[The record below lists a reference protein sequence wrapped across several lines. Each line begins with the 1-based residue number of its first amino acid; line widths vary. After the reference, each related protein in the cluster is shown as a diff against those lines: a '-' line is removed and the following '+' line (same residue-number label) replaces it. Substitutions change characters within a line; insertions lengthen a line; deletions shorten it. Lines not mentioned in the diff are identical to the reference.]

1 MTKKVLEIC
10 HVFIDVSFDIDEEGE
25 IDLYSVEVDGT
36 DVYDLFEK
44 YGVNKTI
51 YKMINELTDLS
62 L

>member
-1 MTKKVLEIC
+1 MKKRVLEIC
-10 HVFIDVSFDIDEEGE
+10 HVFIDVSFEIAEDGE
-25 IDLYSVEVDGT
+25 IDLYAVEIDGT

-51 YKMINELTDLS
+51 YQMLKDRTDLH

>member
-1 MTKKVLEIC
+1 MKKRVLEIC
-10 HVFIDVSFDIDEEGE
+10 HVFIDVSFEIAEDGE
-25 IDLYSVEVDGT
+25 IDLYAVEIDGT

-51 YKMINELTDLS
+51 YEMLKNGTDLS

>member
-1 MTKKVLEIC
+1 MTKRVLEIC
-10 HVFIDVSFDIDEEGE
+10 HVFIDVSFEIAEDGE
-25 IDLYSVEVDGT
+25 IDLYAVEVDGT

-51 YKMINELTDLS
+51 YQMIKDRTDLS

>member
-1 MTKKVLEIC
+1 MKKRVLEIC
-10 HVFIDVSFDIDEEGE
+10 HVFVDVSFDIDEEGE
-25 IDLYSVEVDGT
+25 IDLYGVEVDGT